1 MLDDC
6 AEYSSALS
14 EAAAQRPPP
23 RVRQLYVT
31 IIAQCEIASPS
42 ELFQANK
49 EAMWADYKGGHVAG
63 YHAGWL
69 EDKTAEVQERCLTAL
84 LCAELLMLAY
94 KTGEEITWS
103 DLGLPVQA
111 PGAMAEA
118 GVLLADAVAAAG
130 FERASAA
137 PATFT
142 SAANAVTFADPVEA
156 ELRVAATLA
165 VQTPSEEQQN
175 VIDRVLHMA
184 DARRNR
190 ADVANPNH
198 DDDDKS
204 SLFFVN
210 AGAGTGKTFTLGLLV
225 NQLRAAG
232 YQVRAM
238 ASSGIA
244 ATLLPSPS
252 RTVHSTLKV
261 PLHVAEMD
269 KPRLS
274 LDDKRMLEARR
285 QVWAADVFIHDE
297 VRPLCLLTSRL
308 GAVVRASECFVRVGR
323 RSWRTA
329 KWRTPGT

>member
-1 MLDDC
+1 
-6 AEYSSALS
+6 
-14 EAAAQRPPP
+14 
-23 RVRQLYVT
+23 
-31 IIAQCEIASPS
+31 
-42 ELFQANK
+42 
-49 EAMWADYKGGHVAG
+49 
-63 YHAGWL
+63 
-69 EDKTAEVQERCLTAL
+69 
-84 LCAELLMLAY
+84 MLAY

-130 FERASAA
+130 LERASAA

-142 SAANAVTFADPVEA
+142 SAANAVTFADHVEA
-156 ELRVAATLA
+156 ERRVAATLA

-175 VIDRVLHMA
+175 VIDRVQHMA
-184 DARRNR
+184 EARRNR